1 MDNFNFDSG
10 TIMNPIRIP
19 IKIMVSRT
27 DEEPLKARVISKT
40 WALPSS
46 TFRFY
51 MSYLIFEGILNDY
64 LPVST
69 QMLLKYYRGSD
80 AEEINDHDQLI
91 SEIDFDGALLIII
104 SPVV

>member
-51 MSYLIFEGILNDY
+51 MSYLIFEGLLNDY
-64 LPVST
+64 LPDRT
-69 QMLLKYYRGSD
+69 QMSVKYYRGSD
-80 AEEINDHDQLI
+80 AEEIRDHEQLI
-91 SEIDFDGALLIII
+91 SDIDFDGALLIII
-104 SPVV
+104 SPGE